1 MMRRGK
7 SVRRRVVAIA
17 ALVVAF
23 AVAAPELA
31 GPVGATTARSEQRT
45 EQTRPA
51 ARRTVTAAQQDRIAQ
66 YIRTHPQV
74 LVKQKA
80 KLRKVRA
87 KRRVTK
93 RRVSRKSRR
102 KTRKQRA
109 AARKRNAK
117 KRRAKAKAQTR
128 KRRARRGA
136 AFAKRKHAKKK
147 KKSGSS
153 TGTTLIHWAALLF
166 LIALPFI
173 AVALLLFGTDYRRR
187 PRAPSNKK
195 RRGVLVV
202 TPVGRKY

>member
-31 GPVGATTARSEQRT
+31 GPVGAVTTRSEQRT

-51 ARRTVTAAQQDRIAQ
+51 AHRTVTSAQKDQIRQ

-74 LVKQKA
+74 LVKRKA
-80 KLRKVRA
+80 NLRKVKA
-87 KRRVTK
+87 KRRVAK
-93 RRVSRKSRR
+93 RKVRRTGRK
-102 KTRKQRA
+102 KTRKQRV
-109 AARKRNAK
+109 AARKRAAK
-117 KRRAKAKAQTR
+117 KRKAKARAAAR

-136 AFAKRKHAKKK
+136 AVAKRKHTKKK

-153 TGTTLIHWAALLF
+153 TGKSLINWAALLF

-173 AVALLLFGTDYRRR
+173 AVALLLFGTDYKRR

>member
-31 GPVGATTARSEQRT
+31 GPVGATTIRSEQRT

-51 ARRTVTAAQQDRIAQ
+51 ARRTATAAQRDKIAQ
-66 YIRTHPQV
+66 YIRTHPRV
-74 LVKQKA
+74 LVKHKA
-80 KLRKVRA
+80 KLRRA
-87 KRRVTK
+87 T
-93 RRVSRKSRR
+93 
-102 KTRKQRA
+102 
-109 AARKRNAK
+109 AK
-117 KRRAKAKAQTR
+117 KRVVRRRASRKGRRRTRTARASARRRNAQRRRARAKAQAR

-136 AFAKRKHAKKK
+136 AVAKRKSTKKK

-153 TGTTLIHWAALLF
+153 TSKSLIDWAAILF

-187 PRAPSNKK
+187 PRAPSSKK